1 MAVLLLKFIFLT
13 FNTLFNLISRTIL
26 LGTAHLLVLLIQAL
40 KIPGEAL
47 HIALEQAAET
57 FKGYLNHFLEKIVY
71 EVLISVISTGFGV
84 VKQAVFESGGFTRE
98 LVAGLVE
105 KMSTWIG
112 KMMEDVPEILEGLR
126 ELISTIVTDF
136 WKNYVEAIVYVKENV

>member
-1 MAVLLLKFIFLT
+1 M
-13 FNTLFNLISRTIL
+13 
-26 LGTAHLLVLLIQAL
+26 
-40 KIPGEAL
+40 
-47 HIALEQAAET
+47 
-57 FKGYLNHFLEKIVY
+57 
-71 EVLISVISTGFGV
+71 ISTGFGV

-112 KMMEDVPEILEGLR
+112 KMMEDLPEILEGLR

>member
-84 VKQAVFESGGFTRE
+84 VNKLFS
-98 LVAGLVE
+98 
-105 KMSTWIG
+105 S
-112 KMMEDVPEILEGLR
+112 PEALQGNLWLDLWR
-126 ELISTIVTDF
+126 R
-136 WKNYVEAIVYVKENV
+136 